1 MQSIQNTE
9 IQSAQS
15 VSKKEVRHT
24 DSLHVRNN
32 TSLETWDKK
41 YPVCSVVLKVFIY
54 CTAWTD
60 YGLFLY
66 GDYVLNWC
74 ICLNLHV
81 L

>member
-32 TSLETWDKK
+32 TSLET
-41 YPVCSVVLKVFIY
+41 
-54 CTAWTD
+54 
-60 YGLFLY
+60 
-66 GDYVLNWC
+66 
-74 ICLNLHV
+74 
-81 L
+81 